1 MGRGRFE
8 IRGRLR
14 STLLMV
20 WFVGSFARPAAAQSA
35 PGVRVETR
43 EQRYELPDVTLTGII
58 ERLNSTNL
66 EGSETPLAQGLTQ
79 YDIQPDWRPTAA
91 GGRCRAS
98 DVELLV
104 RIVITLPTWPGAPGR
119 PVSER
124 TSWQTI
130 ESAIRE
136 HEYLHRDLTVEAA
149 EALVDSLRR
158 LETSGCRALR
168 QVVAGEIALAGD
180 RLREAHA
187 ELDRSTPK
195 RLSVGG

>member
-1 MGRGRFE
+1 MR
-8 IRGRLR
+8 RLLT
-14 STLLMV
+14 STLALV
-20 WFVGSFARPAAAQSA
+20 SLYAAQASA
-35 PGVRVETR
+35 QSTAGVRVETR
-43 EQRYELPDVTLTGII
+43 EQRYELPEVTLTAVI
-58 ERLNSTNL
+58 ERLNSTSL
-66 EGSETPLAQGLTQ
+66 EGSEAPLAQGLTQ

-98 DVELLV
+98 GVELHV
-104 RIVITLPTWPGAPGR
+104 RIVITLPVWPGAPRR
-119 PVSER
+119 PASER

-136 HEYLHRDLTVEAA
+136 HEYTHRDLTVEAA
-149 EALVDSLRR
+149 EALVASLRG
-158 LETSGCRALR
+158 LETNGCRALR

-187 ELDRSTPK
+187 ELDRRTPK